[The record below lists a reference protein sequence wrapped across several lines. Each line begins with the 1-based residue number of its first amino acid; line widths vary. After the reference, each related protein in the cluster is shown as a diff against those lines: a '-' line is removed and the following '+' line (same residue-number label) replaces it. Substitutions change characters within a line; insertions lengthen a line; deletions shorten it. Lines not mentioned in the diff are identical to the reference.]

1 MLNALTLLLLL
12 QLLGEALVVS
22 LGLPVPGPVLGM
34 ALMLLLLGLRP
45 ALLDLLKPTT
55 TGLLQHLSLM
65 FVPAGVGVMVHLQRL
80 GDEALA
86 IGVALVVSTLVGMA
100 SAAWA
105 MLWLMRFA
113 APEPQPTAPK
123 AMDSANQELGP

>member
-12 QLLGEALVVS
+12 QLLGEALVVT

-34 ALMLLLLGLRP
+34 ALMLVLLGLRP
-45 ALLDLLKPTT
+45 TLLDLLKPTT

-113 APEPQPTAPK
+113 APEV
-123 AMDSANQELGP
+123 GPEVGPAEQGGDPRA